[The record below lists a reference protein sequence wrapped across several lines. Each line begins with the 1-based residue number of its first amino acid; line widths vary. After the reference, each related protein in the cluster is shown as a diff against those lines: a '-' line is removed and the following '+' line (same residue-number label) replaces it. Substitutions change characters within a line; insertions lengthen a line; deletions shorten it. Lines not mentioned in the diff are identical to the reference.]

1 MRPRRSHLIAAGIA
15 VALAGWLASGRIGAD
30 RPAPE
35 TSPAVE
41 TAAAARVPTVRVR
54 KLTAEPIQREI
65 VVNGKTAPARLVTL
79 RAETEGRVDEIGV
92 ARGAAVAAGD
102 LLVRLDPR
110 ERRAKV
116 QEAEATLAM
125 RQIEYEAAE
134 ARREGLPGGDQGGR
148 GQGQS
153 RGCAGGAGSGADRA
167 GPH

>member
-1 MRPRRSHLIAAGIA
+1 MRPRTSHLIAAGIA
-15 VALAGWLASGRIGAD
+15 VALAGWLASGQIGAD

-54 KLTAEPIQREI
+54 GLTAEPIQREI

-79 RAETEGRVDEIGV
+79 RAETEGRVDEIGA

-102 LLVRLDPR
+102 LLIRLYPR

-116 QEAEATLAM
+116 
-125 RQIEYEAAE
+125 
-134 ARREGLPGGDQGGR
+134 
-148 GQGQS
+148 
-153 RGCAGGAGSGADRA
+153 
-167 GPH
+167 